1 MSWEEDHNFNI
12 SNQNYRKNLMAA
24 LTEEQKQADQKLIT
38 EMVVKAR
45 AAQEEFEKYNQEQVD
60 EVVTAIG
67 WAIYQKEN
75 AEYLATLEVEETGMG
90 NIKDKTLKNINRTKG
105 AVIDL
110 IGKKSVGII
119 DVDEETGVTR
129 IAKPKGVIGALTP
142 CTNATPGTIGNAL
155 MILKGRNSVI
165 FTPNP
170 RSKKTSDEV
179 IRFMNIELK
188 KIGAPENLIQGI
200 SNPTTNLSQELMRQ
214 VDLVVATGGQGMV
227 RAAYSSGTPCVGVGA
242 GNSVMVVDETAD
254 IEDAAEKIYLGKV
267 FDNATS
273 CSSENSIIVQ
283 EGIYDT
289 IIENLKKRGGYV
301 VSQDEKKRLEKVM
314 WKDGHLTIDII
325 CKDPNPIACL
335 AEMKSDEARNATFFI
350 VPETG
355 TGPDHP
361 FSGEKLSV
369 VLAAYKYKNFDDAI
383 KLVQDITDYQGKG
396 HSCGIHSKNEE
407 HIMKL
412 AHSIHVCR
420 ILVNQA
426 QAYGNSGNFD
436 NGLPFTAT
444 LGCGSWGGN
453 SIDENVTY
461 KHCMNITRLARL
473 IEPREIPDDQAIFG
487 AYWGKCGK

>member
-1 MSWEEDHNFNI
+1 
-12 SNQNYRKNLMAA
+12 MAP
-24 LTEEQKQADQKLIT
+24 LTDEQKQADRKFIT
-38 EMVVKAR
+38 EMIVKAR
-45 AAQEEFEKYNQEQVD
+45 TAQEEFEKYNQEQVD
-60 EVVTAIG
+60 EVITALG

-75 AEYLATLEVEETGMG
+75 AEYLAKLEVEETGMG
-90 NIKDKTLKNINRTKG
+90 NIRDKALKNINRTKG

-110 IGKKSVGII
+110 IGKKSVGVIH
-119 DVDEETGVTR
+119 VDGETGVTQ

-142 CTNATPGTIGNAL
+142 CTNATPGTIGNSL
-155 MILKGRNSVI
+155 MILKCRNSVI

-179 IRFMNIELK
+179 IRIMNEELQ
-188 KIGAPENLIQGI
+188 KIGAPDNLIQGI

-214 VDLVVATGGQGMV
+214 VDTVIATGGQGMV

-242 GNSVMVVDETAD
+242 GNSVMVVDESAD
-254 IEDAAEKIYLGKV
+254 LKDAAEKIYLGKV

-273 CSSENSIIVQ
+273 CSSENSIILQ
-283 EGIYDT
+283 ESIYDT
-289 IIENLKKRGGYV
+289 VIENLKKHGGYV
-301 VSQDEKKRLEKVM
+301 VPQDEKKRLEKVM

-325 CKDPNPIACL
+325 CKDPSAIAGL
-335 AEMKSDEARNATFFI
+335 VEMKSDAAQNAAFFI
-350 VPETG
+350 IPETG
-355 TGPDHP
+355 TGPGHP

-369 VLAAYKYKNFDDAI
+369 VLTAYKYKTFDDAI
-383 KLVQDITDYQGKG
+383 KLVQDITNYQGKG
-396 HSCGIHSKNEE
+396 HSCGIHSTNEN
-407 HIMKL
+407 HIIKL
-412 AHSIHVCR
+412 AHSINVCR

-426 QAYGNSGNFD
+426 QAYGNSGNFN

-473 IEPREIPDDQAIFG
+473 VEPREIPADEKIFG
-487 AYWGKCGK
+487 AYWDKYGK

>member
-1 MSWEEDHNFNI
+1 
-12 SNQNYRKNLMAA
+12 MAS
-24 LTEEQKQADQKLIT
+24 LTNEQKQADQQFIA
-38 EMVVKAR
+38 EMVTRAR

-60 EVVTAIG
+60 EVVTALG

-75 AEYLATLEVEETGMG
+75 AEYLAKLEVEETGMG
-90 NIKDKTLKNINRTKG
+90 NVKDKTLKNINRTKG

-119 DVDEETGVTR
+119 DVDEETGVTQ

-142 CTNATPGTIGNAL
+142 CTNATPGTVGNAL
-155 MILKGRNSVI
+155 MILKCGNSVI

-179 IRFMNIELK
+179 IRLMNRELK
-188 KIGAPENLIQGI
+188 KIGAPDNLIQGI

-214 VDLVVATGGQGMV
+214 VDTVVATGGQGMV
-227 RAAYSSGTPCVGVGA
+227 RAAYSSGTPCIGVGA
-242 GNSVMVVDETAD
+242 GNSVMVVDESAD
-254 IEDAAEKIYLGKV
+254 LEDAAEKIFMGKV

-273 CSSENSIIVQ
+273 CSSENSIILQ
-283 EGIYDT
+283 ESIYDT
-289 IIENLKKRGGYV
+289 VIENLKKHGGYV

-314 WKDGHLTIDII
+314 WKDGHLTADII
-325 CKDPNPIACL
+325 CKDPDDIASL
-335 AEMKSDEARNATFFI
+335 AEMKSDEAQNATFFI

-355 TGPDHP
+355 TGPGYP

-369 VLAAYKYKNFDDAI
+369 VLTAYKYKTFDDAI
-383 KLVQDITDYQGKG
+383 KLVQDITNYQGKG
-396 HSCGIHSKNEE
+396 HSCGIHSRNED
-407 HIMKL
+407 HIMQL
-412 AHSIHVCR
+412 AHSINVCR

-426 QAYGNSGNFD
+426 QAYGNSGNFN
-436 NGLPFTAT
+436 NGLAFTAT

-473 IEPREIPDDQAIFG
+473 IEPREILDDEKIFG
-487 AYWGKCGK
+487 AYWDKYGK